1 MNIKTGKMIYTSC
14 IFSSILGVLLC
25 GAVITAEKLSSDLSA
40 NLVAN
45 QLTQSNQDDHD
56 QLATLHSDKVHKV

>member
-14 IFSSILGVLLC
+14 IFSSILGLLLC

-45 QLTQSNQDDHD
+45 QLGQSHQDDPA
-56 QLATLHSDKVHKV
+56 QLATFYSDKIHKV